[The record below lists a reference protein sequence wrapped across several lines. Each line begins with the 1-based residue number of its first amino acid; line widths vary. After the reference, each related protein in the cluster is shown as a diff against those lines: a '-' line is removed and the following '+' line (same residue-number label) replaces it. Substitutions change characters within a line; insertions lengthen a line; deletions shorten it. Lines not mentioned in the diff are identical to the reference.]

1 MGATVYYERAVGE
14 DLDVGTGLVTKRN
27 PGGGS
32 LTGTQVGVHT
42 FAVGSAQAQA
52 TWNPSSVANG
62 AITSTTVTVNG
73 ANLGDFA
80 WVSFSLSLQGMEMT
94 ASVSATNT
102 VTVVLSNLTGASV
115 DLASGTLSVLVLK
128 SR

>member
-1 MGATVYYERAVGE
+1 MATHYYERLVGE
-14 DLDVGTGLVTKRN
+14 DIDTGTGTVTKRN

-32 LTGTQVGVHT
+32 LVGTQVGLHT
-42 FAVGSAQAQA
+42 FAVNGVMSQS
-52 TWNPSSVANG
+52 TWDPGSVANG
-62 AITSTTVTVNG
+62 GTVTTTVTVTG

-80 WVSFSLSLQGMEMT
+80 LASFGVSLQGMQLT

-102 VTVVLSNLTGASV
+102 VQLVLSNLTGASI
-115 DLASGTLSVLVLK
+115 DLVSSTLSVLVFK

>member
-1 MGATVYYERAVGE
+1 MSTAYYERLVGE
-14 DLDVGTGLVTKRN
+14 DIDTGAGLVTKRN

-32 LTGTQVGVHT
+32 LVGTQVGLHT
-42 FAVGSAQAQA
+42 FAVNAVQTTA
-52 TWNPSSVANG
+52 TWNPASVANG
-62 AITSTTVTVNG
+62 GIVSTTVTVAG
-73 ANLGDFA
+73 ANLSDYA
-80 WVSFSLSLQGMEMT
+80 IVSFSLSLQGMEMT

-115 DLASGTLSVLVLK
+115 DLASGTLSVLVFK

>member
-1 MGATVYYERAVGE
+1 MGATVYYERLVGE
-14 DLDVGTGLVTKRN
+14 DIDTGTGVVTKRN

-32 LTGTQVGVHT
+32 LTGTQVGLHT
-42 FAVGSAQAQA
+42 FAVGTAQAQA
-52 TWNPSSVANG
+52 VWDPPSVANG
-62 AITSTTVTVNG
+62 SMTTTTVTVNG
-73 ANLGDFA
+73 ANLGDYA
-80 WVSFSLSLQGMEMT
+80 IVSFSLSLQSMEMT

-115 DLASGTLSVLVLK
+115 DLASGTLSVLVFK

>member
-1 MGATVYYERAVGE
+1 MSTAYYERLVAE
-14 DLDVGTGLVTKRN
+14 DIDRGTGLVTKRN

-32 LTGTQVGVHT
+32 LVGTQVGLHS
-42 FAVGSAQAQA
+42 FAVGTAQTTA
-52 TWNPSSVANG
+52 TWDPSSIANG
-62 AITSTTVTVNG
+62 GIESTTVTVAG

-80 WVSFSLSLQGMEMT
+80 IASFSISLQGMEMT

-102 VTVVLSNLTGASV
+102 VTVVLSNLTGASI
-115 DLASGTLSVLVLK
+115 DLASGTLSVLVFK